1 MKIIV
6 NQTASLLCVLIRLPS
21 GFLDLDDRKCALSTS
36 EMDQFKLEQVERDS
50 KAYRTKTIEITLR
63 FRKQLQLQLQYIEI
77 SLLGYN
83 YDGTLGGW
91 EVGVGYKEGMSE
103 KSC

>member
-1 MKIIV
+1 
-6 NQTASLLCVLIRLPS
+6 
-21 GFLDLDDRKCALSTS
+21 
-36 EMDQFKLEQVERDS
+36 MDQFKLEQVERDS

-91 EVGVGYKEGMSE
+91 EVGVGYEEGMSE